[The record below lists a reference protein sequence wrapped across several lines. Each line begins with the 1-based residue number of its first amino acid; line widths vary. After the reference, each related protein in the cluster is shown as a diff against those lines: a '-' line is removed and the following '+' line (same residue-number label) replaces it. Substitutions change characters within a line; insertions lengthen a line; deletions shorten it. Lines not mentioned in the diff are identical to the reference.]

1 MATNWGGNIISG
13 MGYGAAAG
21 GTAFGPYGALAG
33 GILGGLTGVF
43 TSIMEDNDA
52 KERQRKLE
60 TLASKLGTSYDEIY
74 KAYQDFYSQNSP
86 SGTKE
91 DADLAAQKI
100 REFNPANYDWLDADN
115 NGIIDESE
123 KEAAKFDYDKN
134 VEDFLNPYMD
144 DVIDYTAKQSRH
156 SAGGAL
162 LGRSTGAS
170 EAVAR
175 SVAKQTDELYNTALR
190 AYESDRDF
198 QYKQWADYNN
208 AMKDRLKGLMEAD
221 QWQIGQLGQLGQD
234 ALNWQSQ
241 AFQAG
246 QDIKQNKANMEAQLG
261 LAGL

>member
-1 MATNWGGNIISG
+1 MATNWGGNIVG
-13 MGYGAAAG
+13 GA
-21 GTAFGPYGALAG
+21 GTGALAG
-33 GILGGLTGVF
+33 GTAAGPWGAVAGGVIGGLAGVF

-52 KERQRKLE
+52 EERQRKLQA
-60 TLASKLGTSYDEIY
+60 LASKLGADYSQIY
-74 KAYQDFYSQNSP
+74 NAYQEFYANNSP

-100 REFNPANYDWLDADN
+100 RDYDYSKYDWLDTD
-115 NGIIDESE
+115 GDGRISESE
-123 KEAAKFDYDKN
+123 KDAAKFDYDKN

-175 SVAKQTDELYNTALR
+175 SVAKQTDELYNTALK
-190 AYESDRDF
+190 AYENDRDF
-198 QYKQWADYNN
+198 QYKQWSDYNN

-246 QDIKQNKANMEAQLG
+246 QDINMNKANMEAQLG